1 MKTSKLL
8 SSVLFLGSM
17 IAFTGCGKDDS
28 GPAALAIVSI
38 EASGT
43 DLVTG
48 SSVDLD
54 LNGASVASDVPV
66 DVVVKV
72 TFDRDIDATTA
83 TSTSFSIGDAPLSVS
98 ADGEVVTISSTENLA
113 KGTDY
118 SITVS
123 GVKAADGGV
132 MEEVSRSFK
141 TGGRKAVV
149 APSESSQSAF
159 WNFDGNSMDQTGNY
173 VTSGEVAV
181 TYGVDR
187 FGFAESAVVFDGD
200 ATIIEIADADLMM
213 ASNDYTLSWWM
224 KTNSEGHVNENGD
237 PAAQFVFGLAAFY
250 GFRLEIPSGYNN
262 LNLAHRWQID
272 NGVDDPYVR
281 NEGFSFNGDGVYN
294 ETGGWKGH
302 TFEKDLTETGGLEA
316 LVKDRWTHIV
326 FSYNATTKVGSIYI
340 DGELMKSQDFNL
352 YGETHPQFNC
362 VGWGYGG
369 EEPTTYP
376 ELAFGFIHSRAG
388 SLWDTTPWGSYDVPT
403 ANHYKG
409 MLDDFRVFSAPYSA
423 DDVLQL
429 YNDEKP

>member
-8 SSVLFLGSM
+8 SSVLFLGGM

-28 GPAALAIVSI
+28 GPAALTIVSI

-48 SSVDLD
+48 NPVDLD
-54 LNGASVASDVPV
+54 LNGAAVASDVPV

-72 TFDRDIDATTA
+72 TFDRVLDATTA
-83 TSTSFSIGDAPLSVS
+83 TSANFSIGDATLSVS
-98 ADGEVVTISSTENLA
+98 ADAEVVTITSTDDLA

-118 SITVS
+118 TITVT
-123 GVKAADGGV
+123 GVKAADGGI
-132 MEEVSRSFK
+132 MNEVSRSFK

-149 APSESSQSAF
+149 APAEASQSAF
-159 WNFDGNSMDQTGNY
+159 WNFDGNAIDQTGNY
-173 VTSGEVAV
+173 ATSAEIAV

-200 ATIIEIADADLMM
+200 ATLIEVADADQMM
-213 ASNDYTLSWWM
+213 ASNDYTMSWWM

-237 PAAQFVFGLAAFY
+237 PSGQFVFGLGAYF

-262 LNLAHRWQID
+262 ISLTHRWEID
-272 NGVDDPYVR
+272 NGVDDPTFR

-302 TFEKDLTETGGLEA
+302 TFEADLTETGGLEA
-316 LVKDRWTHIV
+316 LIKDRWVHTV
-326 FSYNATTKVGSIYI
+326 FTYNATTKVGSIYM
-340 DGELMKSQDFNL
+340 DGQLMKSQDFNL
-352 YGETHPQFNC
+352 YGETHPQQNC

-369 EEPTTYP
+369 EIPTVYP
-376 ELAFGFIHSRAG
+376 ELAFGFVQSRAG
-388 SLWDTTPWGSYDVPT
+388 TLWDSEPWGNYDVPT
-403 ANHYKG
+403 SNHYKG
-409 MLDDFRVFSAPYSA
+409 MLDDYRIFSAAYSA